1 MKERITV
8 TMDRDLIVRAK
19 LLAHHRGTSLSNL
32 VELSLQAS
40 MAPQTRAARS
50 FVERWAGKFTVR
62 DGGSEDPRLQ
72 ALKAKHSLM

>member
-40 MAPQTRAARS
+40 MAPQARPARS
-50 FVERWAGKFTVR
+50 FVERWAGKFKVR

-72 ALKAKHSLM
+72 ALKAKHRVV